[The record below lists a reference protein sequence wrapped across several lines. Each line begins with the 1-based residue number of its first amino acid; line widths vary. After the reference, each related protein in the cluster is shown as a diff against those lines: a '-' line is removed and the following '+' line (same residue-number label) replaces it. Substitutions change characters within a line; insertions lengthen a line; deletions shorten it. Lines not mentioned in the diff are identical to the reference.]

1 VDQKLSSNYDIA
13 ELEEMVQIALLCTMY
28 RPCHRPK
35 MSEIVKMLVG
45 GDGVVEKWE
54 AIKNIEEP
62 NPDWSSEFRRIGINY
77 YEDQCNSIELQA
89 IELSSMFVRVCVCAR
104 AQVCVHVCVV
114 LGTMY
119 VTICFRLPNL
129 EDKGSTE
136 MLQTFR

>member
-89 IELSSMFVRVCVCAR
+89 IELSSTFVRGCVCVRASVCAC
-104 AQVCVHVCVV
+104 VCCVGENVCN
-114 LGTMY
+114 
-119 VTICFRLPNL
+119 NL
-129 EDKGSTE
+129 
-136 MLQTFR
+136 F